1 MQEDKIEK
9 VMEQFDLS
17 FLQNVSWMSEHKK
30 NELQERILHLRE
42 IKQEKEQLKQER
54 SKIQMNIERMTD
66 AYEME
71 VKKILSLLASNIEA
85 MKPMNVTDV
94 KKEIQDGRIDDDS
107 FALDIDRGDPIFI
120 HDEN

>member
-30 NELQERILHLRE
+30 NELQERLSHLRE
-42 IKQEKEQLKQER
+42 IKQEKEKLKEQR
-54 SKIQMNIERMTD
+54 HQIQMSIDRMTD

-71 VKKILSLLASNIEA
+71 VKNILSLLASNLEA
-85 MKPMNVTDV
+85 MKPMNVTEV
-94 KKEIQDGRIDDDS
+94 KREIQEGNIPSDS
-107 FALDIDRGDPIFI
+107 FAMDIDRGDPIFI
-120 HDEN
+120 HDED

>member
-42 IKQEKEQLKQER
+42 IKQEKEQLKQEK

-85 MKPMNVTDV
+85 MEPMNVTDV

>member
-85 MKPMNVTDV
+85 MEPMNVKEV

>member
-54 SKIQMNIERMTD
+54 SKIQMNIEHMTD

-85 MKPMNVTDV
+85 MEPMNVTDV

-107 FALDIDRGDPIFI
+107 FAMDIDRGDPIFT
-120 HDEN
+120 HDKD

>member
-17 FLQNVSWMSEHKK
+17 FLQNDSWMSEHKK
-30 NELQERILHLRE
+30 NELKERILHLRE

-85 MKPMNVTDV
+85 MEPMNVTDV
-94 KKEIQDGRIDDDS
+94 KKEIQDGKIDDDS

>member
-85 MKPMNVTDV
+85 MEPMNVADV
-94 KKEIQDGRIDDDS
+94 KKEIQDGKIDDDS

>member
-17 FLQNVSWMSEHKK
+17 FLENVSWMSEHKK

-85 MKPMNVTDV
+85 MEPMNVTDV

>member
-71 VKKILSLLASNIEA
+71 EKKILSLLASNIEA
-85 MKPMNVTDV
+85 MEPMNVTDA

>member
-54 SKIQMNIERMTD
+54 SKIQMNIEHMTD

-85 MKPMNVTDV
+85 MEPMNVTDV
-94 KKEIQDGRIDDDS
+94 KKEIQDGKIDDDS

>member
-42 IKQEKEQLKQER
+42 IKQEKEQLKQE
-54 SKIQMNIERMTD
+54 
-66 AYEME
+66 
-71 VKKILSLLASNIEA
+71 
-85 MKPMNVTDV
+85 KP
-94 KKEIQDGRIDDDS
+94 
-107 FALDIDRGDPIFI
+107 
-120 HDEN
+120 

>member
-30 NELQERILHLRE
+30 NELQERLSHLRE
-42 IKQEKEQLKQER
+42 IKQEKEKLKEQR
-54 SKIQMNIERMTD
+54 HQIQMSIDRMTD

-71 VKKILSLLASNIEA
+71 VKNILSLLASNLEA
-85 MKPMNVTDV
+85 MEPMNVTEV
-94 KKEIQDGRIDDDS
+94 KREIQEGNIPSDS
-107 FALDIDRGDPIFI
+107 FAMDIDRGDPIFI
-120 HDEN
+120 HDED